1 MGIGSMKMP
10 KLTLHAKIVLW
21 SSLVVGIILIV
32 FSIESILLIRNKL
45 GEDVD
50 HRLESE
56 AHEIIQTFGLVDG
69 QVKIIHEF
77 EWEEPHHVSEED
89 AIYILYADET
99 RKEIIRSKNYLGKAS
114 PISSIS
120 FDSLNTTFK
129 THIVN
134 DIKIRFA
141 AKPFSFNETHKGWL
155 ITGMTF
161 DGLNHVQNVILGVYA
176 FIFPLAMLIA
186 FLGSSVVAR
195 KALEP
200 VLDIS
205 ETVRHIHS
213 RNLDQELNVLDS
225 KDEIAHLADTINDL
239 LKRLR
244 ISFKTIRQFTANA
257 SHELKIPLS
266 IVKAE
271 LDQLQKVDQNTL
283 KNESLE
289 RTKLELNRMAK
300 LIGDLST
307 LAKTD
312 TKQIMINKQTVWLN
326 DIIHDEI
333 ERYRPTSNEKNI
345 ALVVDKL
352 PSVSVHADPH
362 WMQVLASNLLDNAI
376 KFSPNGSTVNI
387 HIIVKDKQ
395 FYELSI
401 TDNGPG
407 IQDTEIENVT
417 RRFYRSE
424 PANNI
429 SGSGLGLSIVEWVA
443 KSHGGEIVFKNND
456 GGGLTVTLTIPK

>member
-1 MGIGSMKMP
+1 MGTDLMKMP
-10 KLTLHAKIVLW
+10 KLTLHRKIVFW
-21 SSLVVGIILIV
+21 STLVVATILIV
-32 FSIESILLIRNKL
+32 YSIESILLIRNKL
-45 GEDVD
+45 GEDID
-50 HRLESE
+50 YRLESE
-56 AHEIIQTFGLVDG
+56 AHEIVQTFGLQNG

-77 EWEEPHHVSEED
+77 EWEEPHHISEED
-89 AIYILYADET
+89 AIYIVYVDEN
-99 RKEIIRSKNYLGKAS
+99 RKEIIRSKNYEGKAS
-114 PISSIS
+114 PVSSLS
-120 FDSLNTTFK
+120 FDSLKTTFK
-129 THIVN
+129 TNLIN
-134 DIKIRFA
+134 NIKIRFA
-141 AKPFSFNETHKGWL
+141 AKPFRLEEKHRGWL

-161 DGLNHVQNVILGVYA
+161 DGLKHVQSVILGVYA
-176 FIFPLAMLIA
+176 YIFPIAMLIA

-205 ETVRHIHS
+205 ETVRNIHA
-213 RNLDQELNVLDS
+213 RNLNQELTVLDS
-225 KDEIAHLADTINDL
+225 KDEIAHLAETINNL

-244 ISFKTIRQFTANA
+244 ISFQTIRQFTANA

-266 IVKAE
+266 IVQAE
-271 LDQLQKVDQNTL
+271 LEQLQKVDQDTL
-283 KNESLE
+283 KNDSLE

-300 LIGDLST
+300 LIDDLST
-307 LAKTD
+307 LAKAD
-312 TKQIMINKQTVWLN
+312 TNQIMIHKQSVWLN

-333 ERYRPTSNEKNI
+333 ERYRRNANEKHI
-345 ALVVDKL
+345 ALIAEQL

-376 KFSPNGSTVNI
+376 KFSPNDSTIVVQ
-387 HIIVKDKQ
+387 IIEKDER
-395 FYELSI
+395 FFELSV
-401 TDNGPG
+401 TDEGPG
-407 IQDTEIENVT
+407 IHETEIEDIT

-443 KSHGGEIVFKNND
+443 ESHGGQIDFRNNV